1 MSNVSHVSTVDRG
14 LKMKIKRTKV
24 GPAKTEPKHEVV
36 KGECTTSGNSA
47 QANAGAAST
56 SGVHILNGVP
66 SSGSSI
72 SGSAN
77 LDKSS
82 VGSVPSG
89 VAGTPNKTGSG
100 SSNNCLTSDAS
111 KDKSPKVKTPYVK
124 KDKCKEKSV
133 SSSVRS
139 SADSSIA
146 CSGTNSTVGSGGGGS
161 NSSGM
166 SCGGGLGLGVS
177 NGLDVLFSQVSMEP
191 RVAVEAV
198 AVKREVARPDPYE
211 FNAKVEDGIGL
222 PPKKLKTDTK
232 VGSSHKTHTYNVGT
246 GRPGMHNHRISL
258 GKSHPPQY
266 SLVNDCNNKYMN
278 TAIPFLTTNLLI
290 NSFRQIL
297 SNMLNKS
304 GCVWSVCKK

>member
-24 GPAKTEPKHEVV
+24 GLAKTEPKHEVV

-146 CSGTNSTVGSGGGGS
+146 CSGTNSTVGSVGGGS

-232 VGSSHKTHTYNVGT
+232 VGSSHKTHTQCRY
-246 GRPGMHNHRISL
+246 RQAWHAQ
-258 GKSHPPQY
+258 PQNFVRQVT
-266 SLVNDCNNKYMN
+266 S
-278 TAIPFLTTNLLI
+278 TAVQF
-290 NSFRQIL
+290 
-297 SNMLNKS
+297 
-304 GCVWSVCKK
+304 GE